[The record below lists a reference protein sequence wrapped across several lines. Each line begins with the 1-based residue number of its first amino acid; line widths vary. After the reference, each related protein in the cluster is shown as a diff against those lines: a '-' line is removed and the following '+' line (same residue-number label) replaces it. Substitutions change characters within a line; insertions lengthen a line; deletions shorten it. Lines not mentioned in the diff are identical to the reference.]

1 MQILPFQTL
10 METESMDDDIDYA
23 TLALLAELEIHA
35 SPPLPPYMEGSSAA
49 QEATGA
55 GVGAVAGSSNAMR
68 LIHRAGSIGA
78 SAEVFGCL
86 LHACHVEGRDIS
98 G

>member
-1 MQILPFQTL
+1 
-10 METESMDDDIDYA
+10 MDGDIDYA

-35 SPPLPPYMEGSSAA
+35 SPPLPYMEGSSDA

-55 GVGAVAGSSNAMR
+55 GEGAVADSSNAMR